1 MSHISR
7 VLHTKK
13 NREKIRESLF
23 TFSIQNRTSLISRDF
38 LQKI

>member
-7 VLHTKK
+7 VLNTK